1 MAYRFDVAL
10 DVPLAGPFTYLAEQ
24 PLPTGLRVA
33 VPFGSRQLAGVVVGA
48 GNPELAADNLK
59 AVAEIFGQEP
69 LLPAEWLRLIRFT
82 ADYYHAPYG
91 QVLFTALPTALRG
104 ARAANWPDPR
114 PWRLSAAGRAQVA
127 PPAHHKARHALWQAL
142 AERPLTVP
150 EARQINAQAARLL
163 AEWQDAGWLERA
175 EPEWRLEPGDT
186 LPTLNTAQAAAV
198 DAVWQERGRFAPWL
212 LFGITGSGK
221 TEVYLRLIE
230 RNLAAGKQALV
241 LVPEINLTPQLL
253 ARFSARFPGVP
264 LAALHSQLA
273 DGERLLAWGEAQ
285 AGRAGIVIGTRLA
298 VFTPLPKLGLI
309 IVDEEHDGSFKQQDG
324 VRYHARDLAVWRA
337 RDAGV
342 PILLGSATPS
352 LESLANVDAGRYRE
366 LRLPERAHGSAV
378 LPRIRVL
385 DVRRQKLIEGLS
397 EPVLTSLRNHVRQQG
412 LALVFINRRGFSP
425 VLMCTECGWLSSCR
439 HCSARLVLHLRAR
452 RLKCHH
458 CGWEEAIPPAC
469 PDCGNQDIRPAGHGT
484 QRLEEALE
492 RLLPEARVLRI
503 DRDSTNRKEAWDEI
517 YRKVHAGEVN
527 VLVGTQMLAKG
538 HDFPALSL
546 VVVVDADS
554 GLYSADY
561 RASER
566 LAAML
571 TQVAGRAGRADT
583 PGEVLLQTL
592 WPEHPLFAALAA
604 GDYAGYAHTLLAER
618 ADARLPPVYCQA
630 MLRADAPELA
640 EAEAFLKAALEL
652 AAPPPEVSLFGPV
665 PALMVRLARR
675 ERAQLIIESPQR
687 SALHAFLDGW
697 LPRLEPLARKAGRRL
712 RYSIDI
718 DPQEL

>member
-10 DVPLAGPFTYLAEQ
+10 DVPLAGPFTYLARQ
-24 PLPTGLRVA
+24 PLPTGMRVA
-33 VPFGSRQLAGVVVGA
+33 VPFGPRYLAGVVVGA
-48 GNPELAADNLK
+48 GNLELPVDNLK
-59 AVAEIFGQEP
+59 AVAETFEQEP
-69 LLPAEWLRLIRFT
+69 LLPAGWLRLIRFT
-82 ADYYHAPYG
+82 SDYYHAPFG

-114 PWRLSAAGRAQVA
+114 PWSLSEAGRAQAA
-127 PPAHHKARHALWQAL
+127 PPVHHKARHALWQGL
-142 AERPLTVP
+142 AEQPLTLA
-150 EARQINAQAARLL
+150 EARLINGQAARLL
-163 AEWQDAGWLERA
+163 TEWQAAGWLERA
-175 EPEWRLEPGDT
+175 EPAWRLEPGDS
-186 LPTLNTAQAAAV
+186 LPVLNAAQAAAV
-198 DAVWQERGRFAPWL
+198 EAIWQERDSFAPWL

-230 RNLAAGKQALV
+230 RNLAAGRQALV

-253 ARFSARFPGVP
+253 ARFRARFPGVP

-273 DGERLLAWGEAQ
+273 DGERLLAWSEAQ
-285 AGRAGIVIGTRLA
+285 AGRAGIVIGTRLS

-342 PILLGSATPS
+342 PIVLGSATPS
-352 LESLANVDAGRYRE
+352 LESLANVAAGRYRE
-366 LRLPERAHGSAV
+366 QRLPERAHGAAV

-385 DVRRQKLIEGLS
+385 DVRRQKLVEGLS
-397 EPVLTSLRNHVRQQG
+397 EPVLASLRQHVRQQG

-484 QRLEEALE
+484 QRLEESLE

-503 DRDSTNRKEAWDEI
+503 DRDSTSRKEAWDEV

-583 PGEVLLQTL
+583 PGEVVLQTL
-592 WPEHPLFAALAA
+592 WPEHPLFAALTA
-604 GDYAGYAHTLLAER
+604 GDYAGYARTLLAER
-618 ADARLPPVYCQA
+618 TDARLPPVYSQA

-697 LPRLEPLARKAGRRL
+697 LPRLDPLARQAGRQL

>member
-33 VPFGSRQLAGVVVGA
+33 VPFGPRHLAGVVVGA

-59 AVAEIFGQEP
+59 AVAETFTQEP
-69 LLPAEWLRLIRFT
+69 LLPADWLRLIRFT

-104 ARAANWPDPR
+104 ARAASWPDPR
-114 PWRLSAAGRAQVA
+114 PWGVNEAGRAQAV
-127 PPAHHKARHALWQAL
+127 PPAHHKARHALWLAL
-142 AERPLTVP
+142 AERPLTLA
-150 EARQINAQAARLL
+150 EARLINSQAARLL
-163 AEWQDAGWLERA
+163 TEWQAAGWLERV

-230 RNLAAGKQALV
+230 RNLASGKQALV

-273 DGERLLAWGEAQ
+273 DGERLLAWSQAQ

-352 LESLANVDAGRYRE
+352 LESLANVEAGRYRE
-366 LRLPERAHGSAV
+366 LRLPERAHGSAM

-385 DVRRQKLIEGLS
+385 DVRRQKLVEGLS
-397 EPVLTSLRNHVRQQG
+397 EPVLTSLRSHVRQQG

-484 QRLEEALE
+484 QRLEEALA

-571 TQVAGRAGRADT
+571 TQVSGRAGRADT
-583 PGEVLLQTL
+583 PGEVVLQTL

-618 ADARLPPVYCQA
+618 TDARLPPVYCQA

-675 ERAQLIIESPQR
+675 ERAQLIVESSQR